1 MSRAVHR
8 ERGGARC
15 PQSARDQPG
24 ERGSRATVCGMPTL
38 PLDWVP
44 PRAEAGRVFTAA
56 EARAAGATPGQVRH
70 RLASGAWVRVAGHG
84 LRLAEEPEHRRDQ
97 TLAAWLTWPDGVVCR
112 ESALRFHLAAA
123 PSELTPRPV
132 HMWVPSR
139 RRAFAHLVPHRF
151 TLPAED
157 VEVYRGGRVT
167 TLERAALDAL
177 AGMRRADA
185 DRLLAWLLTRQVI
198 TRDGLEGRLARHP
211 RMWGNQQLRELLA
224 DTASGALSAAER
236 LLHRLLVAAGIT
248 GWRANVAIRDGRGII
263 GAPDVLFP
271 AERVVIEVDGR
282 AFHGAERFQHDRE
295 RRNRLVLAGYV
306 VLNFTWQDLTARP
319 EAVVAQVRAALAS
332 RRRP

>member
-1 MSRAVHR
+1 
-8 ERGGARC
+8 
-15 PQSARDQPG
+15 
-24 ERGSRATVCGMPTL
+24 
-38 PLDWVP
+38 
-44 PRAEAGRVFTAA
+44 
-56 EARAAGATPGQVRH
+56 
-70 RLASGAWVRVAGHG
+70 
-84 LRLAEEPEHRRDQ
+84 
-97 TLAAWLTWPDGVVCR
+97 
-112 ESALRFHLAAA
+112 
-123 PSELTPRPV
+123 
-132 HMWVPSR
+132 MWVPSR

-151 TLPAED
+151 ALPPED

-177 AGMRRADA
+177 AGMRRADT

-236 LLHRLLVAAGIT
+236 LLHRLLAAAGIT
-248 GWRANVAIRDGRGII
+248 GWRANVAIRDSRGII
-263 GAPDVLFP
+263 GVPDVLFP

-282 AFHGAERFQHDRE
+282 AYHGAERFQHDRE

-306 VLNFTWQDLTARP
+306 VLNFTWHDLTARP
-319 EAVVAQVRAALAS
+319 DAVVAQVRAALAS